1 MTDQAVDQITDA
13 LARVENAEN
22 NAAEALRISRA
33 NSDQLMGLAVSQQR
47 TEGLLNE
54 HRAKSEER
62 HVEVM
67 AAIEGAKATDAKQA
81 AKIGELESNL
91 SNKDVG
97 KIAGAV
103 VALIMAIVAILTAL
117 APVLPQ
123 VVQARYATPVV
134 VTVTAPP
141 STPPP
146 APSATGAPTSPAPTD
161 APAPPTTA
169 QVTP

>member
-1 MTDQAVDQITDA
+1 MSDESITEALD
-13 LARVENAEN
+13 LARAADTK
-22 NAAEALRISRA
+22 AAEALRISQA
-33 NSDQLMGLAVSQQR
+33 NADQLMDLAVSQQR
-47 TEGLLNE
+47 TEQLLND
-54 HRAKSEER
+54 HRTKSEER
-62 HVEVM
+62 HTEVM
-67 AAIEGAKATDAKQA
+67 AAIEGEKATDAKQA

-134 VTVTAPP
+134 VTVTAPTP
-141 STPPP
+141 SVVPN
-146 APSATGAPTSPAPTD
+146 PTSAVLPDASASIPTS
-161 APAPPTTA
+161 

>member
-1 MTDQAVDQITDA
+1 MTDEAVDQITDA
-13 LARVENAEN
+13 LARATGAEN

-33 NSDQLMGLAVSQQR
+33 NSDRLMGLAVSQQR
-47 TEGLLNE
+47 TEQLLND
-54 HRAKSEER
+54 HRVKSEER
-62 HVEVM
+62 HTEVM
-67 AAIEGAKATDAKQA
+67 AAIEGAKATEAKQA

-134 VTVTAPP
+134 VTVTAPTP
-141 STPPP
+141 SVVPN
-146 APSATGAPTSPAPTD
+146 PTSAVLPDASASIPTS
-161 APAPPTTA
+161 